1 MCTIYGV
8 LLHFTIF
15 CCQISFFCNLRCFV
29 AKSVLVRFTRFCVE
43 KNLAKNCARGEK
55 MTNMRYGPPLFLRQN
70 IIPRSI
76 TIIRSQLCRQ
86 FFGEFEQVPVFKSLC
101 LHVHSTVDS
110 GSITRTN
117 KPTRQN
123 CPKILNLHK
132 VHVFQV
138 VPAAVC

>member
-55 MTNMRYGPPLFLRQN
+55 MTNMRY
-70 IIPRSI
+70 
-76 TIIRSQLCRQ
+76 
-86 FFGEFEQVPVFKSLC
+86 
-101 LHVHSTVDS
+101 
-110 GSITRTN
+110 
-117 KPTRQN
+117 
-123 CPKILNLHK
+123 
-132 VHVFQV
+132 VHVVRINWDLCYKSAREGCQKSEHNR
-138 VPAAVC
+138 ANI